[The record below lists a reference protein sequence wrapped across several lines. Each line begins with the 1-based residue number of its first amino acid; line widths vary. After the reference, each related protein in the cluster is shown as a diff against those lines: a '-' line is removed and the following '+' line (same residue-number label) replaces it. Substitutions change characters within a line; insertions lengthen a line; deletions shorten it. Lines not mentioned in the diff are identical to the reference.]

1 MPTHVA
7 THKILDRPARNR
19 YIAAIMSSP
28 AIALEAI
35 ARLRCVTAT
44 YNRGV
49 VTLAPHILYTRHD
62 ELYIDATTIDRDG
75 TPPREVKIGTF
86 KLDGLGDLTL
96 VEQEFAPNALF
107 EPQAEKYAGVTLL
120 AVETVAQAA

>member
-1 MPTHVA
+1 
-7 THKILDRPARNR
+7 
-19 YIAAIMSSP
+19 MSSP

-75 TPPREVKIGTF
+75 NPPREVKIGTF

-96 VEQEFAPNALF
+96 VEQEFTPNALF
-107 EPQAEKYAGVTLL
+107 EPEAEKYIGVTLL
-120 AVETVAQAA
+120 AVEPVVEVA

>member
-1 MPTHVA
+1 MA
-7 THKILDRPARNR
+7 THAAAHKMLDRIAGKR
-19 YIAAIMSSP
+19 YIAPTMSSP

-44 YNRGV
+44 YNRGT

-75 TPPREVKIGTF
+75 NPPREVKIGTF

-96 VEQEFAPNALF
+96 MEQDFAPNPLF
-107 EPQAEKYAGVTLL
+107 EPEAEKYIGVTLL
-120 AVETVAQAA
+120 AVEPIAQAA